1 MNWLDIVIIVTL
13 VIDVIVGLWV
23 GLIRAV
29 LSLAGLV
36 VGIILAG
43 RYYLPLSEKLS
54 FIPQETAAKV
64 VAFTIILLV
73 VMAITFVLAWL
84 LTKVASVTMLGWVN
98 RLGGAVFGLLLAA
111 IIWGTLLA
119 AWVKFFGTSGVI
131 TDSILAGVLLDYL
144 PLGLWLL
151 PDDFAGDGF
160 H

>member
-1 MNWLDIVIIVTL
+1 MNWLDIVIIVTI
-13 VIDVIVGLWV
+13 VIAGVTGLWV

-64 VAFTIILLV
+64 VAFTIILLG
-73 VMAITFVLAWL
+73 VMAITLVLAWL
-84 LTKVASVTMLGWVN
+84 LTKIASVTMLGWVN
-98 RLGGAVFGLLLAA
+98 RLGGAVFGLILG
-111 IIWGTLLA
+111 IVIWGAILA
-119 AWVKFFGTSGVI
+119 SWVNFFGTSETI

-151 PDDFAGDGF
+151 PGDFVGGGF